1 MKPAVDQKSTRY
13 RAGPLAYV
21 GTDPCV
27 QQFKAA
33 ILSSVNMST
42 HPRDEALDAPSALSD
57 NEAQEGLKRIV
68 QMDGWMTLWV
78 AVCRGMVDST
88 AEPISLAVFVAGQ
101 RPFLKLSPTARR
113 QSVDRQ
119 RYAPKPDHSAERS
132 LWLT

>member
-1 MKPAVDQKSTRY
+1 MR
-13 RAGPLAYV
+13 
-21 GTDPCV
+21 
-27 QQFKAA
+27 AA
-33 ILSSVNMST
+33 IQGSNPFLCQ
-42 HPRDEALDAPSALSD
+42 HEHAPQGRGTGCTVRLSD
-57 NEAQEGLKRIV
+57 NEAQEGVKRIV

-88 AEPISLAVFVAGQ
+88 EEPISLAVFVAGQ